1 VNSLRL
7 GLVGAGWIA
16 KDHVAAL
23 TKFEGVE
30 LAAVCDLQRT
40 RAEHLAPPGTRVYE
54 RWEDL
59 LERERLDALWVCTPP
74 LAHREPAV
82 AALEQGVHV
91 FLEKPIARAREDAE
105 AIVAT
110 AERSGLVCA
119 VGYQWHATEVLDD
132 LVETLRGQDVSL
144 VLGRSVGPTASR
156 PWFLSREDGGGNIL
170 ERGSHQI
177 DLVRM
182 IAGEVAH
189 VQAAASEVLLAQ
201 GEGEGE
207 RGDIEDAAALV
218 LHFVNGALGT
228 IVVAWTRNG
237 LPGIYTV
244 DVLATEATLQLTL
257 DPEFSLHGVSRGR
270 EVQAR
275 GAEHPFTRTIARFLE
290 AVRTA
295 DPSRVFCTPS
305 DAALTLAVASA
316 CERALTTSES
326 VPVLTCAGKG
336 T

>member
-7 GLVGAGWIA
+7 GFVGAGWIA
-16 KDHVAAL
+16 RDHVAAL

-91 FLEKPIARAREDAE
+91 FLEKPIARTREDAE

-132 LVETLRGQDVSL
+132 LVATLTGQDVSL

-182 IAGEVAH
+182 IGGEVAR
-189 VQAAASEVLLAQ
+189 VQAAASEVLLGQ

-207 RGDIEDAAALV
+207 RGDIEDAATLV

-228 IVVAWTRNG
+228 ITVAWTRNG

-257 DPEFSLHGVSRGR
+257 DPEFSLRGVSRGR
-270 EVQAR
+270 EIQAR
-275 GAEHPFTRTIARFLE
+275 GTEHPFTRTIARFLE

-295 DPSRVFCTPS
+295 DPSRVFCAPS
-305 DAALTLAVASA
+305 DAALTLGVASA
-316 CERALTTSES
+316 CERALSTSES
-326 VPVLTCAGKG
+326 VPVLTCAGRG

>member
-1 VNSLRL
+1 
-7 GLVGAGWIA
+7 
-16 KDHVAAL
+16 
-23 TKFEGVE
+23 
-30 LAAVCDLQRT
+30 
-40 RAEHLAPPGTRVYE
+40 
-54 RWEDL
+54 
-59 LERERLDALWVCTPP
+59 
-74 LAHREPAV
+74 
-82 AALEQGVHV
+82 V

-119 VGYQWHATEVLDD
+119 IGYQWHATEVLDD
-132 LVETLRGQDVSL
+132 LVETLRGQDISL
-144 VLGRSVGPTASR
+144 VLGRSIGPTGSR

-177 DLVRM
+177 DLFRM
-182 IAGEVAH
+182 IAGEVAR

-201 GEGEGE
+201 GEGE
-207 RGDIEDAAALV
+207 RGDIEDAATLV
-218 LHFVNGALGT
+218 LHFVDGALGT
-228 IVVAWTRNG
+228 ITVAWTRNG

-257 DPEFSLHGVSRGR
+257 DPEFTLRGVSRGR
-270 EVQAR
+270 EIQAR

-295 DPSRVFCTPS
+295 DPSHVFCTPS
-305 DAALTLAVASA
+305 DAARTLAVASA

-326 VPVLTCAGKG
+326 VPVLTCAGTVREWLPQPRHPAG
-336 T
+336 CDRS

>member
-1 VNSLRL
+1 VNPLRL

-16 KDHVAAL
+16 KDHIAAL
-23 TKFEGVE
+23 ARFEGIE
-30 LAAVCDLQRT
+30 LAAVCDLQRA
-40 RAEHLAPPGTRVYE
+40 RAESLAPPGTRVYE

-59 LERERLDALWVCTPP
+59 LEREQLDALWVCTPP

-82 AALEQGVHV
+82 AALEHGVHV

-110 AERSGLVCA
+110 AERTGLVCA

-132 LVETLRGQDVSL
+132 LRETLEGQDVSL
-144 VLGRSVGPTASR
+144 VLGRSIGPTGSR
-156 PWFLSREDGGGNIL
+156 SWFLSREDGGGNIL

-182 IAGEVAH
+182 IAGEVGR

-201 GEGEGE
+201 GGGE
-207 RGDIEDAAALV
+207 RGDIEDAATLV
-218 LHFVNGALGT
+218 LHFLNGALGT
-228 IVVAWTRNG
+228 ITVAWTRDG

-244 DVLATEATLQLTL
+244 DVLSTDATLQLTL
-257 DPEFSLHGVSRGR
+257 DPEFSLRGVSRGR
-270 EVQAR
+270 EIQAR

-290 AVRTA
+290 AVRAA
-295 DPSRVFCTPS
+295 DPSRVFCTPD
-305 DAALTLAVASA
+305 DAARTLAVASA
-316 CERALTTSES
+316 CERALARSEA
-326 VPVLTCAGKG
+326 VPV
-336 T
+336 

>member
-1 VNSLRL
+1 MNPLRL

-16 KDHVAAL
+16 KDHIAAL
-23 TKFEGVE
+23 TRFEGAE
-30 LAAVCDLQRT
+30 LIAVCDLQRP
-40 RAEHLAPPGTRVYE
+40 RAERLAPPGARVYE

-59 LERERLDALWVCTPP
+59 LDREQLDALWVCTPP
-74 LAHREPAV
+74 LAHCEPAV

-105 AIVAT
+105 TIVAT
-110 AERSGLVCA
+110 AERTGLVCA
-119 VGYQWHATEVLDD
+119 VGYQWHATQVLDE
-132 LVETLRGQDVSL
+132 LAETLKGQDVSL
-144 VLGRSVGPTASR
+144 VLGRNIGPTGSR

-182 IAGEVAH
+182 IAGEVGR

-201 GEGEGE
+201 AGGE
-207 RGDIEDAAALV
+207 RGDIEDAATLV
-218 LHFVNGALGT
+218 LHFLTGALGT
-228 IVVAWTRNG
+228 ITIAWTRDG

-244 DVLATEATLQLTL
+244 DVLASDATLQLTL
-257 DPEFSLHGVSRGR
+257 DPEFSLRGVSRGR

-275 GAEHPFTRTIARFLE
+275 SAEHPFIRTIARFLE

-305 DAALTLAVASA
+305 DAALTLAVANA
-316 CERALTTSES
+316 CERALTTSNS
-326 VPVLTCAGKG
+326 VPI
-336 T
+336 

>member
-16 KDHVAAL
+16 RDHVAAL

-40 RAEHLAPPGTRVYE
+40 RAEHLAPPGTRAYE

-201 GEGEGE
+201 GEGEE
-207 RGDIEDAAALV
+207 RGDIEDAATLV

-228 IVVAWTRNG
+228 ITVAWTRNG

-257 DPEFSLHGVSRGR
+257 DPEFSLRGVSRGR
-270 EVQAR
+270 EIKAR

-305 DAALTLAVASA
+305 DAAVTLAVASA

-326 VPVLTCAGKG
+326 VPVLTCAGRG

>member
-16 KDHVAAL
+16 RDHVAAL

-40 RAEHLAPPGTRVYE
+40 RAEHLAPPGARVYE

-82 AALEQGVHV
+82 AALEQGMHV
-91 FLEKPIARAREDAE
+91 FLEKPIARTREDAE

-132 LVETLRGQDVSL
+132 LVATLTGQDVSL

-177 DLVRM
+177 DLVRI
-182 IAGEVAH
+182 IAGEVAR

-201 GEGEGE
+201 GESEGE
-207 RGDIEDAAALV
+207 RGDIEDAATLV

-228 IVVAWTRNG
+228 ITVAWTRNG

-244 DVLATEATLQLTL
+244 DVLATDATLQLTL
-257 DPEFSLHGVSRGR
+257 DPEFSLRGVSRGR
-270 EVQAR
+270 EIQAR

-305 DAALTLAVASA
+305 DAALTLAVANA

-326 VPVLTCAGKG
+326 VPVLTCAGRG
-336 T
+336 R

>member
-1 VNSLRL
+1 MNSLRL

-30 LAAVCDLQRT
+30 LVAVCDLQRA
-40 RAEHLAPPGTRVYE
+40 RAERLAPPGARVYE

-82 AALEQGVHV
+82 AALEQGLHV
-91 FLEKPIARAREDAE
+91 FLEKPIARARDDAE

-119 VGYQWHATEVLDD
+119 IGYQWHATEVLDD

-144 VLGRSVGPTASR
+144 VLGRSIGPTGSR

-182 IAGEVAH
+182 IAGEVAR

-207 RGDIEDAAALV
+207 RGDIEDAATL
-218 LHFVNGALGT
+218 
-228 IVVAWTRNG
+228 
-237 LPGIYTV
+237 
-244 DVLATEATLQLTL
+244 VLATEATLQLTL
-257 DPEFSLHGVSRGR
+257 DPEFSLRGVSRGR
-270 EVQAR
+270 EIQAR

-326 VPVLTCAGKG
+326 VPVLT
-336 T
+336 